1 MIFYTDSTADIT
13 ADNLRGFFDGWPDP
27 PSPETHLKLLA
38 DSDEVVLALDDETG
52 DVVGFINAISDR
64 ILSAYIPLLE
74 VLPAYQGRGIGSE
87 LARRMLDKLKDLYM
101 VDVICDPQLQ
111 PFYARLGMRPAS
123 GMMLR
128 HYDRGRGREV

>member
-1 MIFYTDSTADIT
+1 MILYADSAADIT
-13 ADNLRGFFDGWPDP
+13 AENLCGFFHGWPDP

-74 VLPAYQGRGIGSE
+74 VLPAYQGRGVGSE
-87 LARRMLDKLKDLYM
+87 LTRRMLDKLKDLYM

-128 HYDRGRGREV
+128 HYDRQRGREA